1 MGLYVFLT
9 EPLWVLPALEWMTP
23 GILYRLKTREAL
35 VALSFDD
42 GPHAVFTPEVL
53 EILERYGA
61 KATFFL
67 IGERAER
74 HPELVERIR
83 AAGHEI
89 GNHCWRDGT
98 VLGHSRARFEEE
110 LERTE
115 AAIGRRGEEEKDLTQ
130 RPQREEH
137 RGHRESAVQKAG
149 LTAATVQEGP
159 LQKPDATTA
168 FAIGGSYGEV
178 DIEDAALKGRLYKD
192 VPIRRAPVAA
202 ERFVAT
208 AQSGPLRK
216 AGPTTAESK
225 KKQIPNPPKGGGFGM
240 TIKESGD
247 ASIEHRAAT
256 AALKDRRYTDTI
268 ELPTGTR
275 FFRAP
280 GGVAWPWQLRLARER
295 GYTCV
300 LGCAY
305 PHDPMRP
312 PVKYIRCL
320 IEKNLRPG
328 TIVILHDG
336 IRDATRSVAALPAIL
351 EEGTRR
357 GFRFVSI
364 GELVD
369 SRGETAGD
377 EL

>member
-1 MGLYVFLT
+1 MAFEDFGVGSATLVVAVGTAAIGLYVFLV
-9 EPLWVLPALEWMTP
+9 EPLWVLPVLEWLTP
-23 GILYRLKTREAL
+23 GILYRVRTREAL

-89 GNHCWRDGT
+89 GNHCWRNGT
-98 VLGHSRARFEEE
+98 VLGYSRKRFVEE
-110 LERTE
+110 LEGTE
-115 AAIGRRGEEEKDLTQ
+115 RAVELGTLRRAGEKEREKTLTQ
-130 RPQREEH
+130 RAQREEH
-137 RGHRESAVQKAG
+137 RGHGESAVQKAG
-149 LTAATVQEGP
+149 LIAATVQSGP
-159 LQKPDATTA
+159 LQT
-168 FAIGGSYGEV
+168 
-178 DIEDAALKGRLYKD
+178 LRL
-192 VPIRRAPVAA
+192 R
-202 ERFVAT
+202 
-208 AQSGPLRK
+208 SGQE

-312 PVKYIRCL
+312 PVAYIRWL

-336 IRDATRSVAALPAIL
+336 IRDARRSVAALPQIL

-357 GFRFVSI
+357 GLRFVSV

-369 SRGETAGD
+369 SRGEGG
-377 EL
+377 

>member
-1 MGLYVFLT
+1 VGVTFVILVGFLILTAHYVFFV
-9 EPLWVLPALEWMTP
+9 EPLWVLPVLQWLTP
-23 GILYRLKTREAL
+23 GILYRVKTREAL

-53 EILERYGA
+53 EILERCGA

-89 GNHCWRDGT
+89 GNHCWRNAT
-98 VLGHSRARFEEE
+98 VLGHSRKRFAEE
-110 LERTE
+110 LEGTE
-115 AAIGRRGEEEKDLTQ
+115 R
-130 RPQREEH
+130 
-137 RGHRESAVQKAG
+137 AV
-149 LTAATVQEGP
+149 
-159 LQKPDATTA
+159 
-168 FAIGGSYGEV
+168 EV
-178 DIEDAALKGRLYKD
+178 R
-192 VPIRRAPVAA
+192 
-202 ERFVAT
+202 T
-208 AQSGPLRK
+208 AQSGPLQTLRLRSGQE
-216 AGPTTAESK
+216 AGPTTAHTR
-225 KKQIPNPPKGGGFGM
+225 KKQIPNPPECGGFGM
-240 TIKESGD
+240 TGKESGD
-247 ASIEHRAAT
+247 ALMEHYAVT
-256 AALKDRRYTDTI
+256 AASSRRTPNG
-268 ELPTGTR
+268 PTRKSAPTTTRSALR

-280 GGVAWPWQLRLARER
+280 GGVAWPWQLKLARER

-312 PVKYIRCL
+312 PVAYIRWL

-336 IRDATRSVAALPAIL
+336 IRDATRSVEALPQIL
-351 EEGTRR
+351 EEGKRR
-357 GFRFVSI
+357 GLRFVSI

-369 SRGETAGD
+369 SGGEAAGD

>member
-1 MGLYVFLT
+1 MASDELCDTNANRYKKRGVVEKRGADTRKDESVELTVATISGGLVAMGLYVFLI
-9 EPLWVLPALEWMTP
+9 EPLWMLPRLEWLTP
-23 GILYRLKTREAL
+23 GILYRVKTREAL
-35 VALSFDD
+35 VGLSFDD
-42 GPHAVFTPEVL
+42 GPHAVFTAEVL

-74 HPELVERIR
+74 HPELVERMR

-98 VLGHSRARFEEE
+98 VLGHSRKRFAEE
-110 LERTE
+110 LKKTE
-115 AAIGRRGEEEKDLTQ
+115 L
-130 RPQREEH
+130 
-137 RGHRESAVQKAG
+137 AV
-149 LTAATVQEGP
+149 
-159 LQKPDATTA
+159 
-168 FAIGGSYGEV
+168 
-178 DIEDAALKGRLYKD
+178 
-192 VPIRRAPVAA
+192 APSK
-202 ERFVAT
+202 
-208 AQSGPLRK
+208 SGPLRK
-216 AGPTTAESK
+216 AGPTTAGSK

-240 TIKESGD
+240 TINESGD
-247 ASIEHRAAT
+247 VSIEYRAAT

-268 ELPTGTR
+268 QLPTGTR

-280 GGVAWPWQLRLARER
+280 GGVAWPWQLKLARER

-312 PVKYIRCL
+312 PVKYIRWL

-336 IRDATRSVAALPAIL
+336 IRDATRSVEALPQIL

-364 GELVD
+364 GGLVD
-369 SRGETAGD
+369 SRGDGG
-377 EL
+377 

>member
-1 MGLYVFLT
+1 V
-9 EPLWVLPALEWMTP
+9 
-23 GILYRLKTREAL
+23 KTRDAL

-42 GPHAVFTPEVL
+42 GPHSVFTPQVL
-53 EILERYGA
+53 EILERYEA

-74 HPELVERIR
+74 SPELVERIR

-89 GNHCWRDGT
+89 ANHYRKNGT
-98 VLGHSRARFEEE
+98 TLGHSRARFLEE
-110 LERTE
+110 LRRTE
-115 AAIGRRGEEEKDLTQ
+115 RAI
-130 RPQREEH
+130 
-137 RGHRESAVQKAG
+137 
-149 LTAATVQEGP
+149 
-159 LQKPDATTA
+159 A
-168 FAIGGSYGEV
+168 FAIEKTISVFGAADGDKAGPTAAANRASCGEV
-178 DIEDAALKGRLYKD
+178 GIEDAALKSRRYKGMD
-192 VPIRRAPVAA
+192 NEKCDSTGESSAA
-202 ERFVAT
+202 KDRKD
-208 AQSGPLRK
+208 SGL
-216 AGPTTAESK
+216 
-225 KKQIPNPPKGGGFGM
+225 GFGGKM
-240 TIKESGD
+240 VQAI
-247 ASIEHRAAT
+247 R
-256 AALKDRRYTDTI
+256 L
-268 ELPTGTR
+268 R

-312 PVKYIRCL
+312 PVAYIRWL

-336 IRDATRSVAALPAIL
+336 IRDATRSVEALPQIL
-351 EEGTRR
+351 EEGKRR
-357 GFRFVSI
+357 GLRFVSI

-369 SRGETAGD
+369 SGGEAAGD